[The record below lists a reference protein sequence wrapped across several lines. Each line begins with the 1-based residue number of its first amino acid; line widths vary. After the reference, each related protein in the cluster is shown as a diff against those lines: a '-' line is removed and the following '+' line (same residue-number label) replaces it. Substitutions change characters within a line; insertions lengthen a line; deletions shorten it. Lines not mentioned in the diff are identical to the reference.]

1 MQFRLYLLN
10 VSALEDDDLSQ
21 KALSL
26 MDSYR
31 RGKVNKYKTKK
42 DRLHQIA
49 TGLLLQ
55 VGLLEL
61 ELSRGDE
68 DCDVHFCEVGEI
80 VGILKDKAP
89 VEAIYEQH
97 PNGKPYWQ
105 QEFLQNLPF
114 VKKFPYFSISHSGEY
129 AALVIADEEIGL
141 DIQEERPT
149 RFKGGCQA
157 FSRMEAYVKCTGE
170 GYAKGYAKYKEL
182 NGEKLNYEFYKINVL
197 SDYVIYLCYE
207 KL

>member
-1 MQFRLYLLN
+1 MNEEEVLKSRIK
-10 VSALEDDDLSQ
+10 DLAN
-21 KALSL
+21 K
-26 MDSYR
+26 SYKQNIYTYS
-31 RGKVNKYKTKK
+31 GFLTPAE
-42 DRLHQIA
+42 L
-49 TGLLLQ
+49 GL
-55 VGLLEL
+55 V
-61 ELSRGDE
+61 DE
-68 DCDVHFCEVGEI
+68 YCDEHLCEVGEI
-80 VGILKDKAP
+80 VRILKDRVP
-89 VEAIYEQH
+89 IEAVYEQH

-105 QEFLQNLPF
+105 QEFLQNLSF
-114 VKKFPYFSISHSGEY
+114 VKKFPCFSISHSGEY

-170 GYAKGYAKYKEL
+170 GYAKGYAKYNEL
-182 NGEKLNYEFYKINVL
+182 NGEMPNYEFYKINVL